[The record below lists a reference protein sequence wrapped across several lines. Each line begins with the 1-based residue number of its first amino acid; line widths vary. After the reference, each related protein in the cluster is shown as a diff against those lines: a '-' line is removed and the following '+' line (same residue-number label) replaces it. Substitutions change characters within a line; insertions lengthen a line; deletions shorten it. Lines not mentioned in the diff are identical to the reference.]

1 LIIDLFSRF
10 DFPDGERLAPL
21 AVDAAQAV
29 AGLRRLFDE
38 QRWPIIY
45 ANDNFGNWKC
55 GFRELVDECRNTL
68 GAPQRI
74 AQLLA
79 PGPDHYT
86 ILKPKH
92 SAFLSTP
99 LQILLE
105 KVDAC
110 PLVLTGMAMDSCVLA
125 TAIDANSREYE
136 CMVVPEA
143 APFFRSGGKQPWT
156 CSISLGWPRPFPRTS
171 FRGRCFPEGS
181 GSSVWLRLDGD
192 KNGFR
197 YA

>member
-1 LIIDLFSRF
+1 VSKPALLIIDLFSKF

-21 AVDAAQAV
+21 AMDAARAV
-29 AGLRRLFDE
+29 ASLRRLFDE
-38 QRWPIIY
+38 RAWPVIY

-55 GFRELVDECRNTL
+55 GFRELAEECLRTP
-68 GAPQRI
+68 GAAQRI
-74 AQLLA
+74 AQWLS

-105 KVDAC
+105 KVDAG

-136 CMVVPEA
+136 CVVVSDAAAVLPERRQA
-143 APFFRSGGKQPWT
+143 TLDVLNHSGVAKT
-156 CSISLGWPRPFPRTS
+156 LS
-171 FRGRCFPEGS
+171 S
-181 GSSVWLRLDGD
+181 GEVSVALLS
-192 KNGFR
+192 
-197 YA
+197 

>member
-1 LIIDLFSRF
+1 VPKPALLIIDLFSRF

-21 AVDAAQAV
+21 AVEAAASV
-29 AGLRRLFDE
+29 ATLRRLFDE
-38 QRWPIIY
+38 QRWPVIY

-55 GFRELVDECRNTL
+55 GFRELVDECTNTP

-74 AQLLA
+74 AQLLR

-105 KVDAC
+105 KVEVG

-125 TAIDANSREYE
+125 TAIDANSREHE
-136 CMVVPEA
+136 CLVVSDAAAVLPERRQATLDVLDKSGVAKTLSSDEVIA
-143 APFFRSGGKQPWT
+143 ALLS
-156 CSISLGWPRPFPRTS
+156 
-171 FRGRCFPEGS
+171 
-181 GSSVWLRLDGD
+181 
-192 KNGFR
+192 
-197 YA
+197 

>member
-1 LIIDLFSRF
+1 MPAPTLLIIDLFSRF

-21 AVDAAQAV
+21 AADAANVV
-29 AGLRRLFDE
+29 ATLRRLFDE
-38 QRWPIIY
+38 QRWPVIY

-55 GFRELVDECRNTL
+55 GFRELAEECLRTP

-74 AQLLA
+74 ARLLH
-79 PGPDHYT
+79 PGPDHYM

-105 KVDAC
+105 KVDAG

-125 TAIDANSREYE
+125 TAIDANSREHE
-136 CMVVPEA
+136 CIVVSDAAAVLPERRQA
-143 APFFRSGGKQPWT
+143 ALDILRQSGVAMT
-156 CSISLGWPRPFPRTS
+156 L
-171 FRGRCFPEGS
+171 
-181 GSSVWLRLDGD
+181 SSDELPAALHS
-192 KNGFR
+192 
-197 YA
+197 